1 MTRHRNLTIASA
13 ATAVLFLATACS
25 SSSSSS
31 SGAVGGSTTSPA
43 AAGTDV
49 QGKTTFAIDAQDF
62 SFSPNALTGSA
73 GQSLTITVTNKGTAT
88 HTFTI
93 DSENVS
99 VQLAPGDSQK
109 VTVTFPQSGSV
120 EFYCKFHVSSGMKGT
135 LQVA

>member
-1 MTRHRNLTIASA
+1 MTRHRNLTIAVA
-13 ATAVLFLATACS
+13 ATAVLFLAAACS

-31 SGAVGGSTTSPA
+31 SGSVGGTTSPA

-62 SFSPNALTGSA
+62 SFSPNALTGSP
-73 GQSLTITVTNKGTAT
+73 GQSLTVTVTNKGTAT

-120 EFYCKFHVSSGMKGT
+120 EFYCKFHVNSGMKGT